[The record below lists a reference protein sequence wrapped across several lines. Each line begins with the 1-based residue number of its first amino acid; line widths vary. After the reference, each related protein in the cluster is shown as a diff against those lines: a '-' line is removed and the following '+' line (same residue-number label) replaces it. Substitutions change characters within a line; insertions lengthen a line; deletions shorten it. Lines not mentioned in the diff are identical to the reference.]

1 MDQRRLLLALTISLL
16 IIVLY
21 QELIVRRFYPPS
33 ESVPSPS
40 AMAPSPSA
48 PDVAAAPAA
57 DPAAIEPAPAP
68 VAAAAEARDLVIE
81 TERVRATF
89 TTLGARLRSFE
100 LRDYRA
106 TVAPDSPLLQMV
118 QFPGDGG
125 LPLGVGLLGEHV
137 AALDDGGVVYAVEE
151 GTAADGSRPLTFTG
165 QLPGGATITKRITIP
180 PQDYLWSVDVAVDR
194 VPSGYTQLSLAW
206 NEGIDPAGADA
217 AEIVF
222 DQVLVLQRNKTQ
234 SFLFTSF
241 EGTAPVD
248 LAGDIDWLAFSGRYF
263 LAAMIPQAEPTN
275 SLRAWARRSADQV
288 QSRLI
293 FPAGVFRTHADL
305 YVGPK
310 NIDRL
315 EAVGHGLRKAVD
327 LGWFTVVAL
336 PLLQALDFLHG
347 FTGNYGVAIILL
359 TVLIKV
365 LFYPLTKKSFQSMR
379 DMQKLQPEMQRLRER
394 YKDKPEEMNRA
405 IMELYREHKVN
416 PLGGCLPMLLQLP
429 VFVGLYNALLNAVE
443 LRHAPF
449 IGWITDLSA
458 PDRLGSLQLPFV
470 QHPGIPVLTIIMG
483 ASMLVQQWMTP
494 SPADP
499 TQQRVMMIMPVMF
512 TFMFINFPSGLVLY
526 WLVNNI
532 LTIAQQ
538 YAMMRQPAAAGR

>member
-21 QELIVRRFYPPS
+21 QDVIVLQFYPPP
-33 ESVPSPS
+33 ETVPSPV
-40 AMAPSPSA
+40 AVAPSP
-48 PDVAAAPAA
+48 AAA
-57 DPAAIEPAPAP
+57 EAP
-68 VAAAAEARDLVIE
+68 VAAPAPESAPAAPAVAPALAAEARDVVLE
-81 TERVRATF
+81 TDNVRATF

-100 LRDYRA
+100 LKHYRT
-106 TVAPDSPLLQMV
+106 TVAPESPPLQMV
-118 QFPGDGG
+118 QFPGEGG
-125 LPLGVGLLGEHV
+125 LPLGVGLVGDSRP
-137 AALDDGGVVYAVEE
+137 ALDDGGVLYQVEE
-151 GTAADGSRPLTFTG
+151 AAGDDGGRILTFTG
-165 QLPGGATITKRITIP
+165 QLDGATITKRITLP
-180 PQDYLWSVDVAVDR
+180 TREYLWGLDVAVGN
-194 VPSGYTQLSLAW
+194 VPAGYTQMSIAW

-222 DQVLVLQRNKTQ
+222 DQVLVLQANKTQ
-234 SFLFTSF
+234 SFPFTNF
-241 EGTAPVD
+241 EDTVPVEVT
-248 LAGDIDWLAFSGRYF
+248 GDIDWMAFSGRYF
-263 LAAMIPQAEPTN
+263 LAALIPQTEPTN
-275 SLRAWARRSADQV
+275 GLRVWARRQQQQV
-288 QSRLI
+288 QGRLL
-293 FPAGVFRTHADL
+293 FPGGVFTAHTDL
-305 YVGPK
+305 FVGPK

-336 PLLQALDFLHG
+336 PLLQALRFLHS

-359 TVLIKV
+359 TIVIKV
-365 LFYPLTKKSFQSMR
+365 LFYPLTKKSFESMR

-405 IMELYREHKVN
+405 IMELYRQHKVN

-449 IGWITDLSA
+449 VGWITDLSA
-458 PDRLGSLQLPFV
+458 PDRLGALQLPFV
-470 QHPGIPVLTIIMG
+470 QHPGIPVLTVIMG
-483 ASMLVQQWMTP
+483 VSMLVQQWMTP

-499 TQQRVMMIMPVMF
+499 AQQRIMLIMPVLF
-512 TFMFINFPSGLVLY
+512 TFMFINFPAGLVLY

-538 YAMMRQPAAAGR
+538 YAMMRQPAAARR